1 MTAHFNKNTL
11 MSKQKES
18 NNKLFTMG
26 GLHGGGALGQ
36 TTGVSEF
43 QISRPH
49 YHCHYTD

>member
-1 MTAHFNKNTL
+1 
-11 MSKQKES
+11 
-18 NNKLFTMG
+18 MG
-26 GLHGGGALGQ
+26 GLHGGGGALGQ